1 MPRLQNESYGGGN
14 FAWLGTRH
22 GINNCRSVMLDVSAF
37 TAATHYP
44 DGYIPSGTP
53 VAEVG
58 GLLVPYDATEAT
70 TTNAGVIAG
79 HVFTD
84 QKVSATDADFSVPLY
99 EHGRVYAP
107 AVPGGFTV
115 PAAAAKRPALIK
127 YYS

>member
-1 MPRLQNESYGGGN
+1 MPRLQTESYGAGN

-22 GINNCRSVMLDVSAF
+22 GINNNRSVMLDISAF
-37 TAATHYP
+37 DQATHYP

-70 TTNAGVIAG
+70 VTDAGVLAG
-79 HVFTD
+79 HIFTD
-84 QKVSATDADFSVPLY
+84 QKVVGTADFAVPLY
-99 EHGRVYAP
+99 EHGRVYTP
-107 AVPGGFTV
+107 AVPGDFTV
-115 PAAAAKRPALIK
+115 PAAAAKRQPHIV